1 MFYSMLSS
9 MEGSQCQTEKYK
21 LMYHSMMSSMEGS
34 QCQTEKKYKLICH
47 SMRSSVEGSQ
57 CQTNK
62 IQINVSQHDVIN
74 GRFPVS
80 NWKNTNY
87 CVTAWGHQW
96 KGPRVKLKKYQLK
109 CHSMMSSMINSQCH
123 TKKHIYMYQ
132 WGGLWCFLPLL
143 RCFNPAEPVVEKSV
157 IL

>member
-1 MFYSMLSS
+1 MLSS

-47 SMRSSVEGSQ
+47 SMRSSMEGSQ

-80 NWKNTNY
+80 N
-87 CVTAWGHQW
+87 
-96 KGPRVKLKKYQLK
+96 
-109 CHSMMSSMINSQCH
+109 
-123 TKKHIYMYQ
+123 
-132 WGGLWCFLPLL
+132 
-143 RCFNPAEPVVEKSV
+143 
-157 IL
+157 